1 MTTFNSETYCD
12 RQTSYQ
18 GLFEHNRGIGTI
30 IIKDNLITSSIIG
43 QARARSELL
52 KGGYAERWITLQT
65 IHIDGLKQNDIIT
78 AKGFNWI
85 IKEIS
90 FNFSTPVLNVTIKG
104 VRYE

>member
-1 MTTFNSETYCD
+1 MATYNSETYCD

-18 GLFEHNRGIGTI
+18 GLFEHDRGDGSI
-30 IIKDNLITSSIIG
+30 IIKDNLITSAEIG

-65 IHIDGLKQNDIIT
+65 VHINGLKQNDIIT
-78 AKGFNWI
+78 VKGFNWI

-90 FNFSTPVLNVTIKG
+90 FNFNVPVLSVTIKG